1 VGRVLMD
8 AAEAW
13 AREHKLEM
21 LSLNVFAANERARR
35 VYERLGYT
43 PETLRYV
50 KPL

>member
-1 VGRVLMD
+1 MRLRSSTASVAMLLV
-8 AAEAW
+8 AASGGA
-13 AREHKLEM
+13 APP
-21 LSLNVFAANERARR
+21 ANERARR